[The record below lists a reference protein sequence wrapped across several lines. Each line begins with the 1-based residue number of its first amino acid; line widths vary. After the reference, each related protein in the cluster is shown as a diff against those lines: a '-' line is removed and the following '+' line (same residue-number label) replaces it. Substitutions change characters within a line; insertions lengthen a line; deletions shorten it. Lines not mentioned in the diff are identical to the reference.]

1 MEPDLKRSKFLLVIW
16 RLFREVP
23 NVSKGQTG
31 SMKMDFFKKI
41 NGITIFIALLT
52 FVIGWQLGNRDFKFK
67 VSDLRPEV
75 TFSNEASSNTQNV
88 DFKLF
93 WQVWD
98 LVSSEYVDKNA
109 VDPQKMFY
117 GAIQGMVAALGDPY
131 TVFLPPTE
139 QKSVQEEIGGSFE
152 GVGIQ
157 LGYDKEKRLAVIAP
171 LEDTPADKAGVQ
183 AGDLIV
189 KIGDKDAG
197 GLSLPEAVNLI
208 RGEKGTSIALEIYH
222 EGDAKTKTVD
232 LKRDTIVVKS
242 VEFEE
247 KNSPS
252 GKKVAVIK
260 LSRFG
265 ERTFEEWNQAVS
277 NTLASGPSAVILD
290 MRNNPGGLLDG
301 AVFIGS
307 EFIKD
312 GDIVLQENARGVKTP
327 YKVNRAGKLLSL
339 PVIVLINKG
348 SASASEIVAGAIQDT
363 KRGKLLGETSFGKGT
378 IQESQELP
386 ENTGI
391 HVTTAKW
398 LTPLGRWIH
407 QKGLEPDIKVEL
419 TEEQIKQQIEDENKD
434 FQLERALSE
443 VDSL

>member
-1 MEPDLKRSKFLLVIW
+1 
-16 RLFREVP
+16 
-23 NVSKGQTG
+23 
-31 SMKMDFFKKI
+31 MKMDFWKKI
-41 NGITIFIALLT
+41 NGITILIALLT
-52 FVIGWQLGNRDFKFK
+52 FAVGWQLGHRDLQIKLADF
-67 VSDLRPEV
+67 RPEV
-75 TFSNEASSNTQNV
+75 TFSNETPADKQNI

-109 VDPQKMFY
+109 VDAQKMFY
-117 GAIQGMVAALGDPY
+117 GAIQGMVAAVGDPY

-139 QKSVQEEIGGSFE
+139 QKATQEEINGSFE

-171 LEDTPADKAGVQ
+171 LKDTPADRAGVQ
-183 AGDLIV
+183 AGDLII
-189 KIGDKDAG
+189 KIGERDAA

-208 RGEKGTSIALEIYH
+208 RGEKGTTIALEIYH
-222 EGDAKTKTVD
+222 EGDAKTKIID
-232 LKRDTIVVKS
+232 LKRDTIIVKS

-247 KNSPS
+247 KVTPS

-265 ERTFEEWNQAVS
+265 ERTFEEWNKAVS
-277 NTLASGPSAVILD
+277 DTLASGPQAVILD
-290 MRNNPGGLLDG
+290 LRNNPGGLLDG

-307 EFIKD
+307 EFIKS
-312 GDIVLQENARGVKTP
+312 GDIVLQENARGQRTP
-327 YKVNRAGKLLSL
+327 YKVNRQGKLLDL
-339 PVIVLINKG
+339 PMIVLINKG
-348 SASASEIVAGAIQDT
+348 SASASEIVAGAIQDY
-363 KRGKLLGETSFGKGT
+363 KRGKLMGEASFGKGT
-378 IQESQELP
+378 IQESQDLP

-398 LTPLGRWIH
+398 LTPQGRWVH

-419 TEEQIKQQIEDENKD
+419 TEEQLKQQIEDDTKD
-434 FQLERALSE
+434 FQMERALLE
-443 VDSL
+443 TDSL

>member
-1 MEPDLKRSKFLLVIW
+1 
-16 RLFREVP
+16 
-23 NVSKGQTG
+23 
-31 SMKMDFFKKI
+31 MKMDFLKRI
-41 NGITIFIALLT
+41 NGITIVIAILT
-52 FVIGWQLGNRDFKFK
+52 FVIGWQLGQRDFKFK
-67 VSDLRPEV
+67 ISDLRPEV
-75 TFSNEASSNTQNV
+75 TFSNEASPVNQNV

-98 LVSSEYVDKNA
+98 LASSEYVDKDA

-171 LEDTPADKAGVQ
+171 VKDTPADRAGVM

-208 RGEKGTSIALEIYH
+208 RGEKGTTIALEIYH
-222 EGDAKTKTVD
+222 DGDAKTKTVE

-242 VEFEE
+242 VEFEQ
-247 KNSPS
+247 KTTPK

-260 LSRFG
+260 LGRFG
-265 ERTFEEWNQAVS
+265 ERTFEEWNQAVGNS
-277 NTLASGPSAVILD
+277 LAAGPSAIVLD

-307 EFIKD
+307 EFIRN
-312 GDIVLQENARGVKTP
+312 GDIVLQENARGVRTP
-327 YKVNRAGKLLSL
+327 YKVNREGKLLDL
-339 PVIVLINKG
+339 PLVVLINKG
-348 SASASEIVAGAIQDT
+348 SASASEIVAGAVQDM

-378 IQESQELP
+378 IQESQDLP
-386 ENTGI
+386 EKTGI
-391 HVTTAKW
+391 HITTAKW
-398 LTPLGRWIH
+398 LTPLGRWVH

-419 TEEQIKQQIEDENKD
+419 TEEQIKQEVEDEKKD
-434 FQLERALSE
+434 FQLERAFE
-443 VDSL
+443 EIDTY

>member
-1 MEPDLKRSKFLLVIW
+1 MNKFAQML
-16 RLFREVP
+16 
-23 NVSKGQTG
+23 
-31 SMKMDFFKKI
+31 KKI
-41 NGITIFIALLT
+41 NGITILVAILT
-52 FVIGWQLGNRDFKFK
+52 FVLGWQLGQRDFQLKFT
-67 VSDLRPEV
+67 DFRPEV
-75 TFSNEASSNTQNV
+75 KFSNESTPQAANV

-117 GAIQGMVAALGDPY
+117 GAIQGMVAAMGDPY

-139 QKSVQEEIGGSFE
+139 QKSTKEEIGGSFE

-171 LEDTPADKAGVQ
+171 VKDTPADKAGIV

-189 KIGDKDAG
+189 KIANKDAG

-208 RGEKGTSIALEIYH
+208 RGPKGSAISLEIYH
-222 EGDAKTKTVD
+222 EGDAKTKTVE

-242 VEFEE
+242 VEFEQ
-247 KNSPS
+247 KTTPA
-252 GKKVAVIK
+252 GKKVALIK

-265 ERTFEEWNQAVS
+265 ERTFEEWNKAVS
-277 NTLASGPSAVILD
+277 DTLASGPNAIVLD
-290 MRNNPGGLLDG
+290 LRNNPGGLLDG

-307 EFIKD
+307 EFIRT
-312 GDIVLQENARGVKTP
+312 GDIVLQENAKGQRMP
-327 YKVNRAGKLLSL
+327 YKVNRQGKLLDL

-378 IQESQELP
+378 IQESQDLP
-386 ENTGI
+386 EQTGI
-391 HVTTAKW
+391 HITTAKW
-398 LTPLGRWIH
+398 LTPNGRWIH

-419 TEEQIKQQIEDENKD
+419 TEEQLKAQVADDTKD
-434 FQLERALSE
+434 FQLERALEE
-443 VDSL
+443 VDKL